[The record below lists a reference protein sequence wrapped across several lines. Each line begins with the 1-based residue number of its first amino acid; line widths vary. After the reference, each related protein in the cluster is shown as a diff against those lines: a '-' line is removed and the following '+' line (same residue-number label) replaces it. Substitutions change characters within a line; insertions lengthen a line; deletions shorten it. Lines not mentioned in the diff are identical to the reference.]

1 MQPQPNY
8 KTINFPNLGS
18 LNKNFSSTLA
28 DFAWLKGVGG
38 GLGESVK
45 KWKFAM
51 KIFFQDMLD

>member
-18 LNKNFSSTLA
+18 LNKIFSSTLA
-28 DFAWLKGVGG
+28 DFAWLQGVG

-51 KIFFQDMLD
+51 KIFFQGMLD

>member
-38 GLGESVK
+38 LGESVK
-45 KWKFAM
+45 K
-51 KIFFQDMLD
+51 